1 MNRSIKTITVTAV
14 LAASVLLTGCGAND
28 FTGTATL
35 VEHHQN
41 GKHCH
46 VTLNVEGQG
55 EKGLSIGSYSR
66 CDNLVDGT
74 VVTLKNGYIQ
84 NN

>member
-1 MNRSIKTITVTAV
+1 MNRIAKTLTAAAA
-14 LAASVLLTGCGAND
+14 LAVSLLLTGCGSND

-55 EKGLSIGSYSR
+55 EKGMSIGSYGR
-66 CDNLVDGT
+66 CKDLTDGT
-74 VVTLKNGYIQ
+74 TVTLKDGYIQ
-84 NN
+84 K

>member
-1 MNRSIKTITVTAV
+1 MNRIVKTATTA
-14 LAASVLLTGCGAND
+14 LALIAAVSLTACGNND

-41 GKHCH
+41 GRHCH

-55 EKGLSIGSYSR
+55 EKGLSIGSWSR

-74 VVTLKNGYIQ
+74 TVTIKNGYIVSK
-84 NN
+84 

>member
-1 MNRSIKTITVTAV
+1 MNRTAKATIAALALTASIF
-14 LAASVLLTGCGAND
+14 LTGCGAND

-46 VTLNVEGQG
+46 VTLNIEGQG
-55 EKGLSIGSYSR
+55 EKGMSAGSYGR
-66 CDNLVDGT
+66 CKGLVDGT
-74 VVTLKNGYIQ
+74 TVTLKDGLIEAK
-84 NN
+84 